1 MSTTYANIL
10 QAPPYSWA
18 SKYVSFATAGQI
30 LVSLI
35 GLPILGAGS
44 DRLVRYLARRNGG
57 VHQPQYRLVP
67 LIFPIMVGTLSAIL
81 YGQAA
86 SHPYKLH
93 WFAVVFSLN
102 AYYFGFVGANQ
113 CGILYALDAY
123 PTRSGPTLVAICAVR
138 GILSFGTSYAVSPF
152 VELKGYD
159 GAYLVYGLLTA
170 VLGALGI
177 VIFFLSGSIRAFCS
191 RWAVQTSDAK
201 PTYS

>member
-1 MSTTYANIL
+1 MNTTYANVL
-10 QAPPYSWA
+10 QAPPYLWA

-30 LVSLI
+30 LVSLV

-67 LIFPIMVGTLSAIL
+67 LILPIVVGTLSAIL

-86 SHPYKLH
+86 SHPYHFH

-123 PTRSGPTLVAICAVR
+123 PTRSGPTLVAICALR

-152 VELKGYD
+152 VELRGYD

-177 VIFFLSGSIRAFCS
+177 VIFFLSGRIRAFCS
-191 RWAVQTSDAK
+191 RWAVQTSDTK